1 MLYQRVMK
9 DQVDA
14 YEYTDPMSEELIE
27 ALEAREGMYVF
38 KTGETTSL
46 VIHTLFKDK
55 KASLGDYIVFFADG
69 TIDVQDKDTFFSKFE
84 SIDKD

>member
-1 MLYQRVMK
+1 MIYQRVLK
-9 DQVDA
+9 DRVDA

-38 KTGETTSL
+38 KTGDTNSL
-46 VIHTLFKDK
+46 TIHTLFKDK
-55 KASLGDYIVFFADG
+55 KASLGDYIILFADG

-84 SIDKD
+84 PVNED